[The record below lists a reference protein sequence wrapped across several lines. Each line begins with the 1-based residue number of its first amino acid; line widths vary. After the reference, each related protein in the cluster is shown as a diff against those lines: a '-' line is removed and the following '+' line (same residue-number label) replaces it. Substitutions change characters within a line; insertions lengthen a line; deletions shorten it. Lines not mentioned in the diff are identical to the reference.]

1 MLKKLFLTSC
11 LFATLVV
18 SVSNAKALPFN
29 DDMVDNPMKTG
40 RIMRPLP
47 PGSLSDGSSTYHVAS
62 REDALKLS
70 NPAKADEIS
79 IANGKRLFAVN
90 CTPCHGDIESNP
102 YKPGTVSKFLPG
114 PNLAMD
120 LYKDKPDGRTDG
132 SIYGTIHFG
141 SISGLMP
148 ALGWKFSPTEHW
160 DLINYIRKIQDGP
173 R

>member
-1 MLKKLFLTSC
+1 MFKKLFLTTC
-11 LFATLVV
+11 LVSAVSFSANFAY
-18 SVSNAKALPFN
+18 ALPFN

-40 RIMRPLP
+40 RVMRPLP
-47 PGSLSDGSSTYHVAS
+47 EGSLSDGSSTYHVAT
-62 REDALKLS
+62 RDEALKLS
-70 NPAKADEIS
+70 NPGKVDEIS
-79 IANGKRLFAVN
+79 VANGKRLFAVN
-90 CTPCHGDIESNP
+90 CTPCHGDIASNP
-102 YKPGTVSKFLPG
+102 YKPGTVAKFLPG
-114 PNLAMD
+114 PNLSMD

-160 DLINYIRKIQDGP
+160 DMINYIRKIQDGT